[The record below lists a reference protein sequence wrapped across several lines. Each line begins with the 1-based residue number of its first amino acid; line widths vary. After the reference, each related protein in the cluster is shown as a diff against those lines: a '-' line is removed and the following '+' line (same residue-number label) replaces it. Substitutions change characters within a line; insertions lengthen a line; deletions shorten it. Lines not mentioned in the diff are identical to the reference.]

1 MEDNSKLSLNLVM
14 RVLENFDLQMK
25 QQIMN
30 SADFA
35 YWLKLRVLQI

>member
-1 MEDNSKLSLNLVM
+1 MKDNSKLSLNLVM

-35 YWLKLRVLQI
+35 Y